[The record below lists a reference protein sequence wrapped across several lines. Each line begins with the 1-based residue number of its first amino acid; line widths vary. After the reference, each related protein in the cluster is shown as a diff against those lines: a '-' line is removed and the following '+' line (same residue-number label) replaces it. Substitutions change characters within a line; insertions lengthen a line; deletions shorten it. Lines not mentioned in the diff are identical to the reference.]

1 MLNAQHDHQHGLTVV
16 GRILL
21 SRNHRLRVEQ
31 GPVGTRLD
39 VVDGARLKIDVKR
52 AGDVLARTRL
62 GEERRKAAVAVRR
75 RALSGTTV
83 RLAAE
88 DAKMSEGEGKEEED
102 TYVQPVLERV
112 ELPYARHI

>member
-39 VVDGARLKIDVKR
+39 VVDGARLKVDVER
-52 AGDVLARTRL
+52 AGNVLARTSLREESRETTIVVGARSLGGATIRL
-62 GEERRKAAVAVRR
+62 KA
-75 RALSGTTV
+75 
-83 RLAAE
+83 
-88 DAKMSEGEGKEEED
+88 
-102 TYVQPVLERV
+102 
-112 ELPYARHI
+112 